1 MFSLKRETAPF
12 PCAIIETIVLFTSTY
27 CYRIQT
33 ELQEFFLDIQYGL
46 ELHCDRTTSEMRSPS
61 FRI

>member
-33 ELQEFFLDIQYGL
+33 ELQEFF
-46 ELHCDRTTSEMRSPS
+46 
-61 FRI
+61 